1 MKIKYKNDLISIIK
15 SKKGGY
21 IVRVKNQYGN
31 IWRRITRANT
41 LDNAINKGKV
51 FIDIFKK

>member
-1 MKIKYKNDLISIIK
+1 MRRYKIKNH
-15 SKKGGY
+15 
-21 IVRVKNQYGN
+21 RVKHLIKMEIKKSQIRGD
-31 IWRRITRANT
+31 WRRITRANT